1 MKGFKNLIIIGALI
15 LSLGLTAC
23 SDPVQD
29 DLINYIN
36 VELPKISDLEDGVV
50 EGYGSVSG
58 ENFIDDYTTYT
69 ELSDNVIPLSLE
81 LIDEAESLSLETKE
95 VREIHE
101 KLIESYTTN
110 QSAMELLIAA
120 IDSEDYN
127 LITQANEKFDAA
139 RKLQRE
145 FNAGLKDLCEEH
157 NVELGE

>member
-1 MKGFKNLIIIGALI
+1 MKIFKNLIVIGALI

-29 DLINYIN
+29 DLISYIN
-36 VELPKISDLEDGVV
+36 VELPKISDLEDGVI
-50 EGYGSVSG
+50 EGYGSVTG
-58 ENFIDDYTTYT
+58 ENFIDDYTMYT

-81 LIDEAESLSLETKE
+81 LIDKAESISLETKE
-95 VREIHE
+95 VREVHE

-120 IDSEDYN
+120 IDTENYN

-145 FNAGLKDLCEEH
+145 FKAEIKDLCKDH
-157 NVELGE
+157 SVELSE

>member
-23 SDPVQD
+23 SDPIQD

-58 ENFIDDYTTYT
+58 NNFVDDYTTYT
-69 ELSDNVIPLSLE
+69 EISDNVLPLSLQ
-81 LIDEAESLSLETKE
+81 LIEEAENISLETKE
-95 VREIHE
+95 VREVHE
-101 KLIESYTTN
+101 KLIDSYTTN
-110 QSAMELLIAA
+110 QSAMELLVAA
-120 IDSEDYN
+120 IDTEDYD

-145 FNAGLKDLCEEH
+145 FNAELEDLCEEH
-157 NVELGE
+157 DVELSE